1 MSGNIETDAQF
12 LASLDRAQKRHFL
25 LREAARQAALQA
37 ALADLARGLSA
48 IGSLH
53 GEALSVALAAGGGD

>member
-1 MSGNIETDAQF
+1 MKIETDMQFIASLGRDQERYF
-12 LASLDRAQKRHFL
+12 LA
-25 LREAARQAALQA
+25 REAARQAALQA

>member
-1 MSGNIETDAQF
+1 MSAKIETDAQF

-25 LREAARQAALQA
+25 MREATRRAALQA
-37 ALADLARGLSA
+37 ALADLARGLGA

-53 GEALSVALAAGGGD
+53 GEALSAALADGGDG